1 MKKLP
6 PLKSLQAFEAAARLN
21 SFAKAADELN
31 LTPSAISHQIRF
43 LEERLG
49 LILFH
54 RVHKGVELTEI
65 GEKYSAELITIF
77 AALNKATDKILEDT
91 KSNILTIHCVPSLAY
106 QWLMPRL
113 KKFNALNPEIDVRLQ
128 AAVEAVDLVTQDI
141 DLAIRYGEN
150 KSDANVAYWPFPQEP
165 LAVLCSPKIQK
176 SKHPL
181 LSPSDVTKQT
191 IIHSEINILKWQ
203 HWNNLYPQF
212 TLDLSRGPRFD
223 RSFMSIKMAKDAE
236 GIALE
241 SLLLAQNEIAA
252 NKLILPFGMYKT
264 HTTFHYLQ
272 FMKKNENLPKIKKF
286 RNWLEKEL
294 KESFN
299 YFDQF
304 PVNECEF

>member
-6 PLKSLQAFEAAARLN
+6 PLKSLQAFEVAARLN

-128 AAVEAVDLVTQDI
+128 AAVEAVDLVTQD
-141 DLAIRYGEN
+141 
-150 KSDANVAYWPFPQEP
+150 
-165 LAVLCSPKIQK
+165 
-176 SKHPL
+176 
-181 LSPSDVTKQT
+181 LSL
-191 IIHSEINILKWQ
+191 IHI
-203 HWNNLYPQF
+203 
-212 TLDLSRGPRFD
+212 
-223 RSFMSIKMAKDAE
+223 
-236 GIALE
+236 
-241 SLLLAQNEIAA
+241 
-252 NKLILPFGMYKT
+252 
-264 HTTFHYLQ
+264 
-272 FMKKNENLPKIKKF
+272 
-286 RNWLEKEL
+286 
-294 KESFN
+294 
-299 YFDQF
+299 
-304 PVNECEF
+304 